1 LRARAPAARHEDCE
15 SARNAIGIR
24 RSVSGVLCNPMARP
38 NKKTVFAEKLAVAIE
53 EVTGAEKGLASVL
66 RKLRAAPRAEKT
78 TISAALEEAF
88 ARLKVARKNLVEL
101 QKLSVRDKD

>member
-1 LRARAPAARHEDCE
+1 
-15 SARNAIGIR
+15 
-24 RSVSGVLCNPMARP
+24 MARP

-53 EVTGAEKGLASVL
+53 EVTGAERGLASVL

-88 ARLKVARKNLVEL
+88 SRLKVARKNLVEL
-101 QKLSVRDKD
+101 QRLSVREKD